1 MTKILTI
8 ILLLIATIGQSQVT
22 KMVMIKDQLFQM
34 NGVQN
39 GDAVEKKTN
48 VFGLTVNYETGEL
61 NGVVNL
67 VALDLLN
74 KNIESSS
81 DPERD
86 ALKIRGFLPLN
97 DILYNQQEQ
106 RLYKVELEL
115 NIKELKVTGL
125 FDFNIAYVKN
135 SRSNFHDVIARG
147 TLNLNDFKVQ
157 DANGFEPD
165 IIIILKFQMLNLQ
178 R

>member
-1 MTKILTI
+1 MDAHGRGLPGKGVAQAERDKRTDPQLDPVHTARATAPGMGRRSVRDSVKQQRRSVLTR
-8 ILLLIATIGQSQVT
+8 
-22 KMVMIKDQLFQM
+22 D
-34 NGVQN
+34 
-39 GDAVEKKTN
+39 VEPLRPLTYEEN
-48 VFGLTVNYETGEL
+48 VG
-61 NGVVNL
+61 
-67 VALDLLN
+67 
-74 KNIESSS
+74 
-81 DPERD
+81 D

-125 FDFNIAYVKN
+125 FDFNIAYIKN

-147 TLNLNDFKVQ
+147 TLNLSDFKVQ
-157 DANGFEPD
+157 DTNGFEPD
-165 IIIILKFQMLNLQ
+165 ITIIMKFQMLNLQ